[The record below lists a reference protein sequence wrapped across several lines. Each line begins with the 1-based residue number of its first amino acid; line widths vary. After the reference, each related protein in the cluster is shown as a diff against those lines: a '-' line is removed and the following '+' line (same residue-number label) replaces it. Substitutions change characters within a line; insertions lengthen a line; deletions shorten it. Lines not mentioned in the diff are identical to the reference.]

1 MCFFVQT
8 NHTRKELL
16 FLMFKEINLRNHSS
30 LHKLFYSLLIYN
42 KYEYFVERKT
52 IMNKHPEYLLNKI
65 SGPKDLKKLSIPEIE
80 ELAKEIR
87 ILILEK
93 DAAEGGHLGPDLGIV
108 EATIAYHYVFDA
120 PKDKI
125 VWDVSHQTYP
135 HKMLTGR
142 ALAWLDP
149 DHYEDVTPY
158 SNPDESPYDYY
169 AVGHT
174 STSIALATGMARARD
189 LMGGHEN
196 IMALI
201 GDGSMTGG
209 LAYEGL
215 NNAAIEKHNIVVVV
229 NDNQMSID
237 ENVGGLVTA
246 LKKLRDSNGETK
258 ENLFTAMGFD
268 YRYVADGNDV
278 KSMIDAFKAVKDVD
292 HPILLHI
299 NTLKGKGYQ
308 PAIDNEESHHWVMP
322 FDLKTDK
329 STVSAPEDTS
339 ASSVAM
345 DVMKE
350 HIENGKKIMAIN
362 AAIPGVFGLD
372 EIKNKYPENYH
383 DVGIAE
389 QESVAFAAGMAKEG
403 AVPVLFEN
411 STFLQRA
418 FDQLSHDVA
427 ANALPVV
434 MMVASGSI
442 SGTSKTH
449 LGVFDQ
455 VMISNL
461 PNWIYLAPTTLAEE
475 KDMMEWAI
483 KQRKHPVAIKMPTK
497 PVPAGEDVKRDY
509 SEIKYDIKPGKD
521 VAILALGDMY
531 DMLGKE
537 VAEKLG
543 ASLVNPISANIL
555 DKDALDTL
563 ADENKVIITLEDN
576 ILDGGLGE
584 KIASYLGDKDV
595 KVLNYGQKRVYTDQ
609 VPLDEILKD
618 NRMTV
623 DQIVEDVKNA

>member
-1 MCFFVQT
+1 
-8 NHTRKELL
+8 
-16 FLMFKEINLRNHSS
+16 
-30 LHKLFYSLLIYN
+30 
-42 KYEYFVERKT
+42 
-52 IMNKHPEYLLNKI
+52 MNKHPEYLLNKI
-65 SGPKDLKKLSIPEIE
+65 SGPQDLKKLSIAQMQQ
-80 ELAKEIR
+80 LAQEIR
-87 ILILEK
+87 TLILEK

-174 STSIALATGMARARD
+174 STSIGLATGMAKARD
-189 LMGGHEN
+189 LMGNHEN
-196 IMALI
+196 IIALI

-215 NNAAIEKHNIVVVV
+215 NNAAIEKHNLVVVV

-258 ENLFTAMGFD
+258 ENPFTAMGFD
-268 YRYVADGNDV
+268 YRYVADGNDI
-278 KSMIDAFKAVKDVD
+278 KSMIEAFKAVKDVD

-299 NTLKGKGYQ
+299 NTLKGKGYK
-308 PAIDNEESHHWVMP
+308 PAIDEEEAHHWVMP

-329 STVSAPEDTS
+329 PLAP
-339 ASSVAM
+339 ASEAPTANSVAL
-345 DVMKE
+345 DVVSE
-350 HIENGKKIMAIN
+350 EIEKGTNLMAIN

-372 EIKNKYPENYH
+372 KIKNKYPDHYT

-389 QESVAFAAGMAKEG
+389 QESVAFAAGAAKEG

-427 ANALPVV
+427 ANDLPVV
-434 MMVASGSI
+434 MMVAGGGI

-449 LGVFDQ
+449 LGIFDQ

-461 PNWIYLAPTTLAEE
+461 PNWIYLAPTNLAEE
-475 KDMMEWAI
+475 KAMMTWAI

-497 PVPAGEDVKRDY
+497 AVPENGDAQEDY
-509 SEIKYDIKPGKD
+509 SKITYQIKPGKD
-521 VAILALGDMY
+521 VAVLALGDMY
-531 DMLGKE
+531 AIFGEK
-537 VAEKLG
+537 VAQELN
-543 ASLVNPISANIL
+543 ATLVNPVSANIL
-555 DKDALDTL
+555 DKDALDKL
-563 ADENKVIITLEDN
+563 AKENKVIVTIEDN
-576 ILDGGLGE
+576 TLDGGFGE
-584 KIASYLGDKDV
+584 KVASYLGDKDV

-609 VPLDEILKD
+609 TPLKDILKE

-623 DQIVEDVKNA
+623 DQIVEDIKNA

>member
-1 MCFFVQT
+1 
-8 NHTRKELL
+8 
-16 FLMFKEINLRNHSS
+16 
-30 LHKLFYSLLIYN
+30 
-42 KYEYFVERKT
+42 
-52 IMNKHPEYLLNKI
+52 MNKHPEYLLNQI
-65 SGPKDLKKLSIPEIE
+65 SSPADLKKLDIKQMQK
-80 ELAKEIR
+80 LAEEIR
-87 ILILEK
+87 TLILEK

-149 DHYEDVTPY
+149 AHYQDVTPY
-158 SNPDESPYDYY
+158 TNPDESPYDYY

-174 STSIALATGMARARD
+174 STSIALATGMAKARD
-189 LMGGHEN
+189 LMGNHEN

-215 NNAAIEKHNIVVVV
+215 NNAAIEPHNLVVVV

-237 ENVGGLVTA
+237 DNVGGLVTA
-246 LKKLRDSNGETK
+246 LKKLRDSNGKTK
-258 ENLFTAMGFD
+258 ENPFTAMGFD
-268 YRYVADGNDV
+268 YRYVADGNDIE
-278 KSMIDAFKAVKDVD
+278 SMIKAFEAVKDVD

-308 PAIDNEESHHWVMP
+308 PAIDNEEAHHWVMP

-329 STVSAPEDTS
+329 TTVPMPEGPT
-339 ASSVAM
+339 ANSVAM

-350 HIENGKKIMAIN
+350 YIEDGDKIMAIN

-372 EIKNKYPENYH
+372 EIKEKYPENYH

-403 AVPVLFEN
+403 AIPVLFEN

-427 ANALPVV
+427 ANDLPVV
-434 MMVASGSI
+434 MMVAGGGM

-449 LGVFDQ
+449 LGIFDQ
-455 VMISNL
+455 VMVSNL

-475 KDMMEWAI
+475 KAMMEWAI

-497 PVPAGEDVKRDY
+497 RVPEGQEFSHDY

-531 DMLGKE
+531 SMLGEK
-537 VAEKLG
+537 VADELG
-543 ASLVNPISANIL
+543 ASLVNPVSANIFDKDTL
-555 DKDALDTL
+555 DKL
-563 ADENKVIITLEDN
+563 ANENKVIVTLEDN
-576 ILDGGLGE
+576 LLDGGFGE
-584 KIASYLGDKDV
+584 KVASYLGDKDV
-595 KVLNYGQKRVYTDQ
+595 KILNYGQKRVYTDQ
-609 VPLDEILKD
+609 VLLKQILKD

>member
-1 MCFFVQT
+1 
-8 NHTRKELL
+8 
-16 FLMFKEINLRNHSS
+16 
-30 LHKLFYSLLIYN
+30 
-42 KYEYFVERKT
+42 
-52 IMNKHPEYLLNKI
+52 MNKHPEYLLNQI
-65 SGPKDLKKLSIPEIE
+65 SSPADLKKLDIKQMQK
-80 ELAKEIR
+80 LAEEIR
-87 ILILEK
+87 TLILEK

-149 DHYEDVTPY
+149 DHYQDVTPY
-158 SNPDESPYDYY
+158 TNPDESPYDYY

-174 STSIALATGMARARD
+174 STSIALATGMAKARD
-189 LMGGHEN
+189 LMGNHEN

-215 NNAAIEKHNIVVVV
+215 NNAAIEPHNLVVVV

-237 ENVGGLVTA
+237 DNVGGLVTA
-246 LKKLRDSNGETK
+246 LKKLRDSNGKTK
-258 ENLFTAMGFD
+258 ENPFTAMGFD
-268 YRYVADGNDV
+268 YRYVADGNDIE
-278 KSMIDAFKAVKDVD
+278 SMIKAFEAVKDVD

-308 PAIDNEESHHWVMP
+308 PAIDNEEAHHWVMP

-329 STVSAPEDTS
+329 TTIPMPEGPT
-339 ASSVAM
+339 ANSVAM
-345 DVMKE
+345 DVIKE
-350 HIENGKKIMAIN
+350 HIEDGDKIMAIN

-372 EIKNKYPENYH
+372 EIKEKYPANYH

-403 AVPVLFEN
+403 AIPVLFEN

-427 ANALPVV
+427 ANDLPVV
-434 MMVASGSI
+434 MMVAGGGM

-449 LGVFDQ
+449 LGIFDQ
-455 VMISNL
+455 VMVSNL

-475 KDMMEWAI
+475 KAMMEWAI

-497 PVPAGEDVKRDY
+497 RVPEGQEFNHDY

-531 DMLGKE
+531 SMLGEK
-537 VAEKLG
+537 VAAQLG

-555 DKDALDTL
+555 DKDTLDKL

-576 ILDGGLGE
+576 LLDGGFGE
-584 KIASYLGDKDV
+584 KVASYLGDKDI

-609 VPLDEILKD
+609 VPLKQVLKD

-623 DQIVEDVKNA
+623 DQIVEYVKKA

>member
-1 MCFFVQT
+1 M
-8 NHTRKELL
+8 
-16 FLMFKEINLRNHSS
+16 S
-30 LHKLFYSLLIYN
+30 N
-42 KYEYFVERKT
+42 KYEYFAERKL
-52 IMNKHPEYLLNKI
+52 IMNKHPEYLLNNI
-65 SGPKDLKKLSIPEIE
+65 SGPKDLKKLSIPEME

-87 ILILEK
+87 TLILEK

-142 ALAWLDP
+142 ALAWIDP

-158 SNPDESPYDYY
+158 TNPDESPYDYY

-174 STSIALATGMARARD
+174 STSIALATGMAKARD
-189 LMGGHEN
+189 LMGRHEN

-215 NNAAIEKHNIVVVV
+215 NNAVIEKHNIVVVV

-258 ENLFTAMGFD
+258 ENPFTAMGFD

-299 NTLKGKGYQ
+299 NTLKGKGYE
-308 PAIDNEESHHWVMP
+308 PAIDNEEAHHWVMP

-329 STVSAPEDTS
+329 TTVPAPEGPT
-339 ASSVAM
+339 ANSVAM
-345 DVMKE
+345 DVMKK
-350 HIENGKKIMAIN
+350 HIENGEKIMAID

-427 ANALPVV
+427 ANDLPVV
-434 MMVASGSI
+434 MMVAGGGM

-449 LGVFDQ
+449 LGIFDQ

-497 PVPAGEDVKRDY
+497 RVPAGKDVSRDY
-509 SEIKYDIKPGKD
+509 SEIKYDIKPGND
-521 VAILALGDMY
+521 VAVLALGDMY
-531 DMLGKE
+531 EMLGKE

-555 DKDALDTL
+555 DTASLDKL
-563 ADENKVIITLEDN
+563 ADENKVIVTLEDN
-576 ILDGGLGE
+576 ILDGGFGE
-584 KIASYLGDKDV
+584 KVASYLGDKDV

-609 VPLDEILKD
+609 VPLKDILKD

>member
-1 MCFFVQT
+1 
-8 NHTRKELL
+8 
-16 FLMFKEINLRNHSS
+16 
-30 LHKLFYSLLIYN
+30 
-42 KYEYFVERKT
+42 
-52 IMNKHPEYLLNKI
+52 MNKHPEYLLNKI
-65 SGPKDLKKLSIPEIE
+65 SGPQDLKKLSIAQMQQ
-80 ELAKEIR
+80 LAQEIR
-87 ILILEK
+87 TLILEK

-174 STSIALATGMARARD
+174 STSIGLATGMAKARD
-189 LMGGHEN
+189 LMGNHEN

-215 NNAAIEKHNIVVVV
+215 NNAAIEKHNLVVVV

-258 ENLFTAMGFD
+258 ENPFTAMGFD
-268 YRYVADGNDV
+268 YRYVADGNDI
-278 KSMIDAFKAVKDVD
+278 KSMIEAFKAVKDVD

-299 NTLKGKGYQ
+299 NTLKGKGYK
-308 PAIDNEESHHWVMP
+308 PAIDEEEAHHWVMP

-329 STVSAPEDTS
+329 PLAP
-339 ASSVAM
+339 ASEAPTANSVAL
-345 DVMKE
+345 DVVSE
-350 HIENGKKIMAIN
+350 EIEKGTNLMAIN

-372 EIKNKYPENYH
+372 KIKNKYPDHYT

-389 QESVAFAAGMAKEG
+389 QESVAFAAGAAKEG

-427 ANALPVV
+427 ANDLPVV
-434 MMVASGSI
+434 MMVAGGGI

-449 LGVFDQ
+449 LGIFDQ

-461 PNWIYLAPTTLAEE
+461 PNWIYLAPTNLAEE
-475 KDMMEWAI
+475 KAMMTWAI

-497 PVPAGEDVKRDY
+497 AVPENGDAQEDY
-509 SEIKYDIKPGKD
+509 SKITYQIKPGKD
-521 VAILALGDMY
+521 VAVLALGDMY
-531 DMLGKE
+531 AIFGEK
-537 VAEKLG
+537 VAQELN
-543 ASLVNPISANIL
+543 ATLVNPVSANIL
-555 DKDALDTL
+555 DKDALDKL
-563 ADENKVIITLEDN
+563 AKENKVIVTIEDN
-576 ILDGGLGE
+576 TLDGGFGE
-584 KIASYLGDKDV
+584 KVASYLGDKDV

-609 VPLDEILKD
+609 TPLKD
-618 NRMTV
+618 
-623 DQIVEDVKNA
+623 I

>member
-1 MCFFVQT
+1 
-8 NHTRKELL
+8 
-16 FLMFKEINLRNHSS
+16 
-30 LHKLFYSLLIYN
+30 
-42 KYEYFVERKT
+42 
-52 IMNKHPEYLLNKI
+52 MNKHPEYLLNKI
-65 SGPKDLKKLSIPEIE
+65 SGPQDLKKLSIAQMQQ
-80 ELAKEIR
+80 LAQEIR
-87 ILILEK
+87 TLILEK

-135 HKMLTGR
+135 HKMLTSR

-174 STSIALATGMARARD
+174 STSIGLATGMAKARD
-189 LMGGHEN
+189 LMGNHEN

-215 NNAAIEKHNIVVVV
+215 NNAAIEKHNLVVVV

-258 ENLFTAMGFD
+258 ENPFTAMGFD
-268 YRYVADGNDV
+268 YRYVADGNDI
-278 KSMIDAFKAVKDVD
+278 KSMIEAFKAVKDVD

-299 NTLKGKGYQ
+299 NTLKGKGYK
-308 PAIDNEESHHWVMP
+308 PAIDEEEAHHWVMP
-322 FDLKTDK
+322 FDLKTDRPL
-329 STVSAPEDTS
+329 AP
-339 ASSVAM
+339 ASEAPTANSVAL
-345 DVMKE
+345 DVVSE
-350 HIENGKKIMAIN
+350 EIEKGTNLMAIN

-372 EIKNKYPENYH
+372 KIKNKYPDHYT

-389 QESVAFAAGMAKEG
+389 QESVAFAAGAAKEG

-427 ANALPVV
+427 ANDLPVV
-434 MMVASGSI
+434 MMVAGGGI

-449 LGVFDQ
+449 LGIFDQ

-461 PNWIYLAPTTLAEE
+461 PNWIYLAPTNLAEE
-475 KDMMEWAI
+475 KAMMTWAI

-497 PVPAGEDVKRDY
+497 AVPENGDAQEDY
-509 SEIKYDIKPGKD
+509 SEITYQIKPGKD

-531 DMLGKE
+531 AILGEK
-537 VAEKLG
+537 VAQELN
-543 ASLVNPISANIL
+543 ATLVNPVSANIL
-555 DKDALDTL
+555 DKDALDKL
-563 ADENKVIITLEDN
+563 AKENKVIVTIEDN
-576 ILDGGLGE
+576 TLDGGFGE
-584 KIASYLGDKDV
+584 KVASYLGDKDV
-595 KVLNYGQKRVYTDQ
+595 KVLNYGQKRFYTDQ
-609 VPLDEILKD
+609 TPLKDILKD

-623 DQIVEDVKNA
+623 EQIVEDIKNA

>member
-1 MCFFVQT
+1 
-8 NHTRKELL
+8 
-16 FLMFKEINLRNHSS
+16 
-30 LHKLFYSLLIYN
+30 
-42 KYEYFVERKT
+42 
-52 IMNKHPEYLLNKI
+52 MNKHPEYLLNKI
-65 SGPKDLKKLSIPEIE
+65 SGPQDLKKLSIAQMQQ
-80 ELAKEIR
+80 LAQEIR
-87 ILILEK
+87 TLILEK

-174 STSIALATGMARARD
+174 STSIGLATGMAKARD
-189 LMGGHEN
+189 LMGNHEN

-215 NNAAIEKHNIVVVV
+215 NNAAIEKHNLVVVV

-258 ENLFTAMGFD
+258 ENPFTAMGFD
-268 YRYVADGNDV
+268 YRYVADGNDI
-278 KSMIDAFKAVKDVD
+278 KSMIEAFKAVKDVD

-299 NTLKGKGYQ
+299 NTLKGKGYK
-308 PAIDNEESHHWVMP
+308 PAIDEEEAHHWVMP

-329 STVSAPEDTS
+329 PLAP
-339 ASSVAM
+339 ASEAPTANSVAL
-345 DVMKE
+345 DVVSE
-350 HIENGKKIMAIN
+350 EIEKGTNLMAIN

-372 EIKNKYPENYH
+372 KIKNKYPDHYT

-389 QESVAFAAGMAKEG
+389 QESVAFAAGAAKEG

-427 ANALPVV
+427 ANDLPVV
-434 MMVASGSI
+434 MMVAGGGI

-449 LGVFDQ
+449 LGIFDQ

-461 PNWIYLAPTTLAEE
+461 PNWIYLAPTNLAEE
-475 KDMMEWAI
+475 KAMMTWAI

-497 PVPAGEDVKRDY
+497 AVPENGDAQEDY
-509 SEIKYDIKPGKD
+509 SKITYQIKPGKD
-521 VAILALGDMY
+521 VAVLALGDMY
-531 DMLGKE
+531 AIFGEK
-537 VAEKLG
+537 VAQELN
-543 ASLVNPISANIL
+543 ATLVNPVSANIL
-555 DKDALDTL
+555 DKDALDKL
-563 ADENKVIITLEDN
+563 AKENKVIVTIEDN
-576 ILDGGLGE
+576 TLDGGFGE
-584 KIASYLGDKDV
+584 KVASYLGDKDV

-609 VPLDEILKD
+609 TPLKDILKD

-623 DQIVEDVKNA
+623 EQIVEDIKNA

>member
-1 MCFFVQT
+1 M
-8 NHTRKELL
+8 
-16 FLMFKEINLRNHSS
+16 S
-30 LHKLFYSLLIYN
+30 N
-42 KYEYFVERKT
+42 KYEYFAERKL

-65 SGPKDLKKLSIPEIE
+65 SGPKDLKKLSIPEME

-87 ILILEK
+87 TLILEK

-142 ALAWLDP
+142 ALAWIDP

-158 SNPDESPYDYY
+158 TNPDESPYDYY

-174 STSIALATGMARARD
+174 STSIALATGMAKARD
-189 LMGGHEN
+189 LMGRHEN

-215 NNAAIEKHNIVVVV
+215 NNAVIEKHNIVVVV

-258 ENLFTAMGFD
+258 ENPFTAMGFD

-299 NTLKGKGYQ
+299 NTLKGKGYE
-308 PAIDNEESHHWVMP
+308 PAIDNEEAHHWVMP

-329 STVSAPEDTS
+329 TTVPAPEGPT
-339 ASSVAM
+339 ANSVAM
-345 DVMKE
+345 DVMKK
-350 HIENGKKIMAIN
+350 HIENGEKIMAID

-372 EIKNKYPENYH
+372 EIKDKYPENYH

-427 ANALPVV
+427 ANDLPVV
-434 MMVASGSI
+434 MMVAGGGM

-449 LGVFDQ
+449 LGIFDQ

-497 PVPAGEDVKRDY
+497 RVPAGKDVSRNY
-509 SEIKYDIKPGKD
+509 SEIKYDIKPGND
-521 VAILALGDMY
+521 VAVLALGDMY
-531 DMLGKE
+531 EMLGKE

-555 DKDALDTL
+555 DTASLDKL
-563 ADENKVIITLEDN
+563 ADENKVIVTLEDN
-576 ILDGGLGE
+576 ILDGGFGE
-584 KIASYLGDKDV
+584 KVASYLGDKDV

-609 VPLDEILKD
+609 VPLKDILKD

>member
-1 MCFFVQT
+1 
-8 NHTRKELL
+8 
-16 FLMFKEINLRNHSS
+16 
-30 LHKLFYSLLIYN
+30 
-42 KYEYFVERKT
+42 
-52 IMNKHPEYLLNKI
+52 MNKHPEYLLNKV
-65 SGPKDLKKLSIPEIE
+65 SGPKDLKKLTIPEME
-80 ELAKEIR
+80 ELATEIR
-87 ILILEK
+87 TLILEK
-93 DAAEGGHLGPDLGIV
+93 DAAKGGHLGPDLGIV
-108 EATIAYHYVFDA
+108 EASIAYHYVFNA

-149 DHYEDVTPY
+149 EHYEDVTPY
-158 SNPDESPYDYY
+158 TNPDESPYDYY

-174 STSIALATGMARARD
+174 STSIALATGMAKARD
-189 LMGGHEN
+189 LMGEHEN

-215 NNAAIEKHNIVVVV
+215 NNAAIEPHNLVVVV

-237 ENVGGLVTA
+237 DNVGGLVTA

-258 ENLFTAMGFD
+258 ENPFTAMGFD
-268 YRYVADGNDV
+268 YRYIANGNDI
-278 KSMIDAFKAVKDVD
+278 KSMIEAFKAVKDVD

-308 PAIDNEESHHWVMP
+308 PAIDNEEAHHWVMP

-329 STVSAPEDTS
+329 STVPAPKSPSAT
-339 ASSVAM
+339 SVAM

-372 EIKNKYPENYH
+372 EIKDKYPENYH

-403 AVPVLFEN
+403 AIPVLFEN

-427 ANALPVV
+427 ANDLPVV
-434 MMVASGSI
+434 MMVAGGGI

-497 PVPAGEDVKRDY
+497 KVPVGEEVKRNY

-521 VAILALGDMY
+521 IAVLALGDMY

-537 VAEKLG
+537 VTEKLG

-555 DKDALDTL
+555 DKEALDKL
-563 ADENKVIITLEDN
+563 ADENKIIITLEDN
-576 ILDGGLGE
+576 LLDGGFGE
-584 KIASYLGDKDV
+584 KVASYLGNKDV

-609 VPLDEILKD
+609 IPLNDILKD

>member
-1 MCFFVQT
+1 
-8 NHTRKELL
+8 
-16 FLMFKEINLRNHSS
+16 
-30 LHKLFYSLLIYN
+30 
-42 KYEYFVERKT
+42 
-52 IMNKHPEYLLNKI
+52 MNKHPEYLLNKI
-65 SGPKDLKKLSIPEIE
+65 SGPKDLKKLSIPEME

-87 ILILEK
+87 TLILEK

-149 DHYEDVTPY
+149 NHYEDVTPY

-258 ENLFTAMGFD
+258 ENPFTAMGFD

-329 STVSAPEDTS
+329 STVSAPEDPS

-350 HIENGKKIMAIN
+350 HIENGEKIMAID

-372 EIKNKYPENYH
+372 EIKNKYPKNYH

-427 ANALPVV
+427 ANDLPVI
-434 MMVASGSI
+434 MMVAGGGI

-475 KDMMEWAI
+475 KDMIEWAI
-483 KQRKHPVAIKMPTK
+483 KQKKHPVAIKMPTK

-521 VAILALGDMY
+521 VAILALGNMY

-563 ADENKVIITLEDN
+563 ADENKVIVTLEDN

>member
-1 MCFFVQT
+1 
-8 NHTRKELL
+8 
-16 FLMFKEINLRNHSS
+16 
-30 LHKLFYSLLIYN
+30 
-42 KYEYFVERKT
+42 
-52 IMNKHPEYLLNKI
+52 MNKHPEYLLNKI
-65 SGPKDLKKLSIPEIE
+65 SGPQDLKKLSIAQMQQ
-80 ELAKEIR
+80 LAQEIR
-87 ILILEK
+87 TLILEK

-174 STSIALATGMARARD
+174 STSIGLATGMAKARD
-189 LMGGHEN
+189 LMGNHEN

-215 NNAAIEKHNIVVVV
+215 NNAAIEKHNLVVVV

-258 ENLFTAMGFD
+258 ENPFTAMGFD
-268 YRYVADGNDV
+268 YRYVADGNDI
-278 KSMIDAFKAVKDVD
+278 KSMIEAFKAVKDVD

-299 NTLKGKGYQ
+299 NTLKGKGCK
-308 PAIDNEESHHWVMP
+308 PAIDEEEAHHWVMP

-329 STVSAPEDTS
+329 PLAP
-339 ASSVAM
+339 ASEAPTANSVAL
-345 DVMKE
+345 DVVSE
-350 HIENGKKIMAIN
+350 EIEKGTNLMAIN

-372 EIKNKYPENYH
+372 KIKNKYPDHYT

-389 QESVAFAAGMAKEG
+389 QESVAFAAGAAKEG

-427 ANALPVV
+427 ANDLPVV
-434 MMVASGSI
+434 MMVAGGGI

-449 LGVFDQ
+449 LGIFDQ

-461 PNWIYLAPTTLAEE
+461 PNWIYLAPTNLAEE
-475 KDMMEWAI
+475 KAMMTWAI

-497 PVPAGEDVKRDY
+497 AVPENGDAQEDY
-509 SEIKYDIKPGKD
+509 SKITYQIKPGKD

-531 DMLGKE
+531 AILGEK
-537 VAEKLG
+537 VAQELN
-543 ASLVNPISANIL
+543 ATLVNPVSANIL
-555 DKDALDTL
+555 DKDALDKL
-563 ADENKVIITLEDN
+563 AKENKVIVTIEDN
-576 ILDGGLGE
+576 TLDGGFGE
-584 KIASYLGDKDV
+584 KVASYLGDKDV
-595 KVLNYGQKRVYTDQ
+595 KVLNYGQKRFYTDQ
-609 VPLDEILKD
+609 TPLKDILKD

-623 DQIVEDVKNA
+623 EQIVEDIKNA

>member
-1 MCFFVQT
+1 
-8 NHTRKELL
+8 
-16 FLMFKEINLRNHSS
+16 
-30 LHKLFYSLLIYN
+30 
-42 KYEYFVERKT
+42 
-52 IMNKHPEYLLNKI
+52 MNKHPEYLLNQI
-65 SGPKDLKKLSIPEIE
+65 SSPADLKKLDIKPMQK
-80 ELAKEIR
+80 LAEEIR
-87 ILILEK
+87 TLILEK

-149 DHYEDVTPY
+149 DHYQDVTPY
-158 SNPDESPYDYY
+158 TNPDESPYDYY

-174 STSIALATGMARARD
+174 STSIALATGMAKARD
-189 LMGGHEN
+189 LMGNHEN

-215 NNAAIEKHNIVVVV
+215 NNAAIEPHNLVVVV

-237 ENVGGLVTA
+237 DNVGGLVTA
-246 LKKLRDSNGETK
+246 LKKLRDSNGKTK
-258 ENLFTAMGFD
+258 ENPFTAMGFD
-268 YRYVADGNDV
+268 YRYVADGNDIE
-278 KSMIDAFKAVKDVD
+278 SMIKAFEAVKDVD

-308 PAIDNEESHHWVMP
+308 PAIDNEEAHHWVMP

-329 STVSAPEDTS
+329 TTIPMPEGPT
-339 ASSVAM
+339 ANSVAM
-345 DVMKE
+345 DVIKE
-350 HIENGKKIMAIN
+350 HIEDGDKIMAIN

-372 EIKNKYPENYH
+372 EIKEKYPANYH

-403 AVPVLFEN
+403 AIPVLFEN

-427 ANALPVV
+427 ANDLPVV
-434 MMVASGSI
+434 MMVAGGGM

-449 LGVFDQ
+449 LGIFDQ
-455 VMISNL
+455 VMVSNL

-475 KDMMEWAI
+475 KAMIEWAI

-497 PVPAGEDVKRDY
+497 RVPEGQEFNHDY

-531 DMLGKE
+531 SMLGEK
-537 VAEKLG
+537 VAAQLG

-555 DKDALDTL
+555 DKDTLDKL

-576 ILDGGLGE
+576 LLDGGFGE
-584 KIASYLGDKDV
+584 KVASYLGDKDI

-609 VPLDEILKD
+609 VPLKQVLKD

-623 DQIVEDVKNA
+623 DQIVEYVKKA

>member
-1 MCFFVQT
+1 
-8 NHTRKELL
+8 
-16 FLMFKEINLRNHSS
+16 
-30 LHKLFYSLLIYN
+30 
-42 KYEYFVERKT
+42 
-52 IMNKHPEYLLNKI
+52 MNKHPEYLLNKI
-65 SGPKDLKKLSIPEIE
+65 SGPQDLKKLSIAQMQQ
-80 ELAKEIR
+80 LAQEIR
-87 ILILEK
+87 TLILEK

-174 STSIALATGMARARD
+174 STSIGLATGMAKARD
-189 LMGGHEN
+189 LMGNHEN

-215 NNAAIEKHNIVVVV
+215 NNAAIEKHNLVVVV

-258 ENLFTAMGFD
+258 ENPFTAMGFD
-268 YRYVADGNDV
+268 YRYVADGNDI
-278 KSMIDAFKAVKDVD
+278 KSMIEAFKAVKDVD

-299 NTLKGKGYQ
+299 NTLKGKGYK
-308 PAIDNEESHHWVMP
+308 PAIDEEEAHHWVMP

-329 STVSAPEDTS
+329 PLAPASEAPTVN
-339 ASSVAM
+339 SVAL
-345 DVMKE
+345 DIVSE
-350 HIENGKKIMAIN
+350 EIEKGTNLMAIN

-372 EIKNKYPENYH
+372 KIKNKYPDHYT

-389 QESVAFAAGMAKEG
+389 QESVAFAAGAAKEG

-427 ANALPVV
+427 ANDLPVV
-434 MMVASGSI
+434 MMVAGGGI

-449 LGVFDQ
+449 LGIFDQ

-461 PNWIYLAPTTLAEE
+461 PNWIYLAPTNLAEE
-475 KDMMEWAI
+475 KAMMTWAI

-497 PVPAGEDVKRDY
+497 AVPENGDAQEDY
-509 SEIKYDIKPGKD
+509 SEITYQIKPGKD

-531 DMLGKE
+531 AILGEK
-537 VAEKLG
+537 VAQELN
-543 ASLVNPISANIL
+543 ATLVNPVSANIL
-555 DKDALDTL
+555 DKDALDKL
-563 ADENKVIITLEDN
+563 AKENKVIVTIEDN
-576 ILDGGLGE
+576 TLDGGFGE
-584 KIASYLGDKDV
+584 KVASYLGDKDV

-609 VPLDEILKD
+609 TPLKDILKD

-623 DQIVEDVKNA
+623 EQIVEDIKNA

>member
-1 MCFFVQT
+1 M
-8 NHTRKELL
+8 
-16 FLMFKEINLRNHSS
+16 S
-30 LHKLFYSLLIYN
+30 N
-42 KYEYFVERKT
+42 KYEYFAERKL

-65 SGPKDLKKLSIPEIE
+65 SGPKDLKKLSIPEME

-87 ILILEK
+87 TLILEK

-142 ALAWLDP
+142 ALAWIDP

-158 SNPDESPYDYY
+158 TNPDESPYDYY

-174 STSIALATGMARARD
+174 STSIALATGMAKARD
-189 LMGGHEN
+189 LMGRHEN

-215 NNAAIEKHNIVVVV
+215 NNAVIEKHNIVVVV

-258 ENLFTAMGFD
+258 ENPFTAMGFD

-299 NTLKGKGYQ
+299 NTLKGKGYE
-308 PAIDNEESHHWVMP
+308 PAIDNEEAHHWVMP

-329 STVSAPEDTS
+329 TTVPAPEGPT
-339 ASSVAM
+339 ANSVAM
-345 DVMKE
+345 DVMKK
-350 HIENGKKIMAIN
+350 HIENGEKIMAID

-427 ANALPVV
+427 ANDLPVV
-434 MMVASGSI
+434 MMVAGGGM

-449 LGVFDQ
+449 LGIFDQ

-497 PVPAGEDVKRDY
+497 RVPAGKDVSRNY
-509 SEIKYDIKPGKD
+509 SEIKYDIKPGND
-521 VAILALGDMY
+521 VAVLALGDMY
-531 DMLGKE
+531 EMLGKE

-543 ASLVNPISANIL
+543 ASLVNPISANVLDTASL
-555 DKDALDTL
+555 DKL
-563 ADENKVIITLEDN
+563 ADENKVIVTLEDN
-576 ILDGGLGE
+576 ILDGGFGE
-584 KIASYLGDKDV
+584 KVASYLGDKDV

-609 VPLDEILKD
+609 VPLKDILKD

>member
-1 MCFFVQT
+1 M
-8 NHTRKELL
+8 
-16 FLMFKEINLRNHSS
+16 S
-30 LHKLFYSLLIYN
+30 N
-42 KYEYFVERKT
+42 KYEYFAERKL

-65 SGPKDLKKLSIPEIE
+65 SGPKDLKKLSIPEME

-87 ILILEK
+87 TLILEK

-142 ALAWLDP
+142 ALAWIDP

-158 SNPDESPYDYY
+158 TNPDESPYDYY

-174 STSIALATGMARARD
+174 STSIALATGMAKARD
-189 LMGGHEN
+189 LMGRHEN

-215 NNAAIEKHNIVVVV
+215 NNAVIEKHNIVVVV

-258 ENLFTAMGFD
+258 ENPFTAMGFD

-299 NTLKGKGYQ
+299 NTLKGKGYE
-308 PAIDNEESHHWVMP
+308 PAIDNEEAHHWVMP

-329 STVSAPEDTS
+329 TTVPAPEGPT
-339 ASSVAM
+339 ANSVAM
-345 DVMKE
+345 DVMKK
-350 HIENGKKIMAIN
+350 HIENGEKIMAID

-427 ANALPVV
+427 ANDLPVV
-434 MMVASGSI
+434 MMVAGGGM

-449 LGVFDQ
+449 LGIFDQ

-497 PVPAGEDVKRDY
+497 RVPAGKDVSRDY
-509 SEIKYDIKPGKD
+509 SEIKYDIKPGND
-521 VAILALGDMY
+521 VAVLALGDMY
-531 DMLGKE
+531 EMLGKE

-555 DKDALDTL
+555 DTASLDKL
-563 ADENKVIITLEDN
+563 ADENKVIVTLEDN
-576 ILDGGLGE
+576 ILDGGFGE
-584 KIASYLGDKDV
+584 KVASYLGDKDV

-609 VPLDEILKD
+609 VPLKDILKD

>member
-1 MCFFVQT
+1 
-8 NHTRKELL
+8 
-16 FLMFKEINLRNHSS
+16 
-30 LHKLFYSLLIYN
+30 
-42 KYEYFVERKT
+42 
-52 IMNKHPEYLLNKI
+52 MNKHPEYLLNKI
-65 SGPKDLKKLSIPEIE
+65 SGPQDLKKLSIAQMQQ
-80 ELAKEIR
+80 LAQEIR
-87 ILILEK
+87 TLILEK

-174 STSIALATGMARARD
+174 STSIGLATGMAKARD
-189 LMGGHEN
+189 LMGNHEN

-215 NNAAIEKHNIVVVV
+215 NNAAIEKHNLVVVV

-258 ENLFTAMGFD
+258 ENPFTAMGFD
-268 YRYVADGNDV
+268 YRYVADGNDI
-278 KSMIDAFKAVKDVD
+278 KSMIEAFKAVKDVD

-299 NTLKGKGYQ
+299 NTLKGKGYK
-308 PAIDNEESHHWVMP
+308 PAIDEEEAHHWVMP

-329 STVSAPEDTS
+329 PLAP
-339 ASSVAM
+339 ASEAPTANSVAL
-345 DVMKE
+345 DVVSE
-350 HIENGKKIMAIN
+350 EIEKGTNLMAIN

-372 EIKNKYPENYH
+372 KIKNKYPDHYT

-389 QESVAFAAGMAKEG
+389 QESVAFAAGAAKEG

-427 ANALPVV
+427 ANDLPVV
-434 MMVASGSI
+434 MMVAGGGI

-449 LGVFDQ
+449 LGIFDQ

-461 PNWIYLAPTTLAEE
+461 PNWIYLAPTNLAEE
-475 KDMMEWAI
+475 KAMMTWAI

-497 PVPAGEDVKRDY
+497 AVPENGDAQEDY
-509 SEIKYDIKPGKD
+509 SEITYQIKPGKD

-531 DMLGKE
+531 AILGEK
-537 VAEKLG
+537 VAQELN
-543 ASLVNPISANIL
+543 ATLVNPVSANIL
-555 DKDALDTL
+555 DKDALDKL
-563 ADENKVIITLEDN
+563 AKENKVIVTIEDN
-576 ILDGGLGE
+576 TLDGGFGE
-584 KIASYLGDKDV
+584 KVASYLGDKDV

-609 VPLDEILKD
+609 TPLKDILKE

-623 DQIVEDVKNA
+623 EQIVEDIKNA

>member
-1 MCFFVQT
+1 M
-8 NHTRKELL
+8 
-16 FLMFKEINLRNHSS
+16 S
-30 LHKLFYSLLIYN
+30 
-42 KYEYFVERKT
+42 
-52 IMNKHPEYLLNKI
+52 KHPEYLLNKI
-65 SGPKDLKKLSIPEIE
+65 SGPQDLKKLSIAQMQQ
-80 ELAKEIR
+80 LAQEIR
-87 ILILEK
+87 TLILEK

-174 STSIALATGMARARD
+174 STSIGLATGMAKARD
-189 LMGGHEN
+189 LMGNHEN

-215 NNAAIEKHNIVVVV
+215 NNAAIEKHNLVVVV

-258 ENLFTAMGFD
+258 ENPFTAMGFD
-268 YRYVADGNDV
+268 YRYVADGNDI
-278 KSMIDAFKAVKDVD
+278 KSMIEAFKAVKDVD

-299 NTLKGKGYQ
+299 NTLKGKGYK
-308 PAIDNEESHHWVMP
+308 PAIDEEEAHHWVMP

-329 STVSAPEDTS
+329 PLAP
-339 ASSVAM
+339 ASEAPTANSVAL
-345 DVMKE
+345 DVVSE
-350 HIENGKKIMAIN
+350 EIEKGTNLMAIN

-372 EIKNKYPENYH
+372 KIKNKYPDHYT

-389 QESVAFAAGMAKEG
+389 QESVAFAAGAAKEG

-427 ANALPVV
+427 ANDLPVV
-434 MMVASGSI
+434 MMVAGGGI

-449 LGVFDQ
+449 LGIFDQ

-461 PNWIYLAPTTLAEE
+461 PNWIYLAPTNLAEE
-475 KDMMEWAI
+475 KAMMTWAI

-497 PVPAGEDVKRDY
+497 AVPENGDAQEDY
-509 SEIKYDIKPGKD
+509 SKITYQIKPGKD
-521 VAILALGDMY
+521 VAVLALGDMY
-531 DMLGKE
+531 AIFGEK
-537 VAEKLG
+537 VAQELN
-543 ASLVNPISANIL
+543 ATLVNPVSANIL
-555 DKDALDTL
+555 DKDALDKL
-563 ADENKVIITLEDN
+563 AKENKVIVTIEDN
-576 ILDGGLGE
+576 TLDGGFGE
-584 KIASYLGDKDV
+584 KVASYLGDKDV

-609 VPLDEILKD
+609 TPLKDILKD

-623 DQIVEDVKNA
+623 EQIVEDIKNA

>member
-1 MCFFVQT
+1 
-8 NHTRKELL
+8 
-16 FLMFKEINLRNHSS
+16 
-30 LHKLFYSLLIYN
+30 
-42 KYEYFVERKT
+42 
-52 IMNKHPEYLLNKI
+52 MNKHPEYLLNKI
-65 SGPKDLKKLSIPEIE
+65 SGPQDLKKLSIAQMQQ
-80 ELAKEIR
+80 LAQEIR
-87 ILILEK
+87 TLILEK

-174 STSIALATGMARARD
+174 STSIGLATGMAKARD
-189 LMGGHEN
+189 LMGNHEN

-215 NNAAIEKHNIVVVV
+215 NNAAIEKHNLVVVV

-258 ENLFTAMGFD
+258 ENPFTAMGFD
-268 YRYVADGNDV
+268 YRYVADGNDI
-278 KSMIDAFKAVKDVD
+278 KSMIEAFKAVKDVD

-299 NTLKGKGYQ
+299 NTLKGKGYK
-308 PAIDNEESHHWVMP
+308 PAIDEEEAHHWVMP

-329 STVSAPEDTS
+329 PLAP
-339 ASSVAM
+339 ASEAPTANSVAL
-345 DVMKE
+345 DVVSE
-350 HIENGKKIMAIN
+350 EIEKGTNLMAIN

-372 EIKNKYPENYH
+372 KIKNKYPEHYT

-389 QESVAFAAGMAKEG
+389 QESVAFAAGAAKEG

-427 ANALPVV
+427 ANDLPVV
-434 MMVASGSI
+434 MMVAGGGI

-449 LGVFDQ
+449 LGIFDQ

-461 PNWIYLAPTTLAEE
+461 PNWIYLAPTNLAEE
-475 KDMMEWAI
+475 KAMMTWAI

-497 PVPAGEDVKRDY
+497 AVPENGDAQEDY
-509 SEIKYDIKPGKD
+509 SKITYQIKPGKD
-521 VAILALGDMY
+521 VAVLALGDMY
-531 DMLGKE
+531 AMLGKK
-537 VAEKLG
+537 VAQELN
-543 ASLVNPISANIL
+543 ATLVNPVSANIL
-555 DKDALDTL
+555 DKDALDKL
-563 ADENKVIITLEDN
+563 AKENKVIVTIEDN
-576 ILDGGLGE
+576 TLDGGFGE
-584 KIASYLGDKDV
+584 KVASYLGDKDV

-609 VPLDEILKD
+609 TPLKDILKD

-623 DQIVEDVKNA
+623 EQIVEDIKNA

>member
-1 MCFFVQT
+1 
-8 NHTRKELL
+8 
-16 FLMFKEINLRNHSS
+16 
-30 LHKLFYSLLIYN
+30 
-42 KYEYFVERKT
+42 
-52 IMNKHPEYLLNKI
+52 MNKHPEYLLNKI
-65 SGPKDLKKLSIPEIE
+65 SGPQDLKKLSIAQMQQ
-80 ELAKEIR
+80 LAQEIR
-87 ILILEK
+87 TLILEK

-174 STSIALATGMARARD
+174 STSIGLATGMAKARD
-189 LMGGHEN
+189 LMGNHEN

-215 NNAAIEKHNIVVVV
+215 NNAAIEKHNLVVVV

-258 ENLFTAMGFD
+258 ENPFTAMGFD
-268 YRYVADGNDV
+268 YRYVADGNDI
-278 KSMIDAFKAVKDVD
+278 KSMIEAFKAVKDVD

-299 NTLKGKGYQ
+299 NTLKGKGYK
-308 PAIDNEESHHWVMP
+308 PAIDEEEAHHWVMP

-329 STVSAPEDTS
+329 PLAP
-339 ASSVAM
+339 ASEAPTANSVAL
-345 DVMKE
+345 DVVSE
-350 HIENGKKIMAIN
+350 EIEKGTNLMAIN

-372 EIKNKYPENYH
+372 KIKNKYPDHYT

-389 QESVAFAAGMAKEG
+389 QESVAFAAGAAKEG

-427 ANALPVV
+427 ANDLPVV
-434 MMVASGSI
+434 MMVAGGGI

-449 LGVFDQ
+449 LGIFDQ

-461 PNWIYLAPTTLAEE
+461 PNWIYLAPTNLAEE
-475 KDMMEWAI
+475 KAMMTWAI

-497 PVPAGEDVKRDY
+497 AVPENGDAQEDY
-509 SEIKYDIKPGKD
+509 SEITYQIKPGKD
-521 VAILALGDMY
+521 VAVLALGDMY
-531 DMLGKE
+531 AIFGEK
-537 VAEKLG
+537 VAQELN
-543 ASLVNPISANIL
+543 ATLVNPVSANIL
-555 DKDALDTL
+555 DKDALDKL
-563 ADENKVIITLEDN
+563 AKENKVIVTIEDN
-576 ILDGGLGE
+576 TLDGGFGE
-584 KIASYLGDKDV
+584 KVASYLGDKDV

-609 VPLDEILKD
+609 TPLKDILKE

-623 DQIVEDVKNA
+623 DQIVEDIKNA

>member
-1 MCFFVQT
+1 
-8 NHTRKELL
+8 
-16 FLMFKEINLRNHSS
+16 
-30 LHKLFYSLLIYN
+30 
-42 KYEYFVERKT
+42 
-52 IMNKHPEYLLNKI
+52 MNKHPEYLLNKI
-65 SGPKDLKKLSIPEIE
+65 SGPKDLKKLSISEME

-87 ILILEK
+87 TLILEK

-258 ENLFTAMGFD
+258 ENPFTAMGFD

-329 STVSAPEDTS
+329 STVSAPEDPS

-350 HIENGKKIMAIN
+350 HIENGEKIMAIN

-434 MMVASGSI
+434 MMVAGGGI

-461 PNWIYLAPTTLAEE
+461 PNWIYLAPITLAEE

-497 PVPAGEDVKRDY
+497 PVPAGEDIKRDY

-537 VAEKLG
+537 IAEKLG

-563 ADENKVIITLEDN
+563 ADENKVIVTLEDN
-576 ILDGGLGE
+576 ILDAGFGE

-609 VPLDEILKD
+609 VPLDELLKD